1 LCNKLIIIFSIKN
14 KSIFMKPSLPLLKVF
29 LSVILLSFITTD
41 IFSQVTRGAYLQM
54 GHQTGI
60 TIRWQTSAA
69 SDSRVRIGTSYMAT
83 GLYATVI
90 DVPASV
96 TEHIITLSGLTPDT
110 KYFYSIGTTAAVQQV
125 SANNFFTT
133 APPANTTRKIRIAA
147 FGDCGQESSAVNQT
161 ASLGAYQTYLTNN
174 GVDAADAWLL
184 LGDNAYN
191 VGNATEYTNKFFTP
205 YAGSTNNILR
215 NHKLFPSPGNHE
227 YNNSQ
232 ATADRIRR
240 DWHYF
245 SAFTLPQNGECGGT
259 ASTKPNFYSF
269 DIGNVHFLSLDS
281 HGMESTDGNSEMGT
295 NSATTVMKNWI
306 DADLAANTKK
316 WVVAY
321 WHHPPY
327 SKGSHNSDTETQMIN
342 IRTRFVRFLE
352 QRGVDMIIS
361 GHSHAYE
368 RSYLIKNFLTNW
380 TTFTPATH
388 AVSSATAKYD
398 GTVGGAPYKYNS
410 TPLDHG
416 TVYVVAGN
424 AGANNSSIS
433 GFGANGFPWAI
444 ATPGVFYF
452 EVEDNRL
459 DAKMIRSNNT
469 IFDQFTMM
477 KDVNKTTVYNIT
489 IGQSQ
494 MLNASW
500 PAANGTYVWTGSGA
514 SGTNRSTTVTPATT
528 GSFVYTVADNNNGG
542 LLDQFTV
549 NVSGTLPVTFTKFT
563 AQKTGAGVAIKWTVA
578 EVINHDYFSIERSTD
593 GIQFTE
599 INRNNENINGQG
611 NRSFSI
617 NDINLPP
624 AAILYYRIRQC
635 DIGGV
640 CKYTEVKTVRVD
652 EKNKFVL
659 YPVPAGNSV
668 NILYTSTNANAV
680 TINIV
685 DQHGGVMINEIRK
698 VTTGVNNIQLDITKL
713 AKGNYIVTV
722 NDGKEKLTE
731 KLIKL

>member
-1 LCNKLIIIFSIKN
+1 
-14 KSIFMKPSLPLLKVF
+14 
-29 LSVILLSFITTD
+29 
-41 IFSQVTRGAYLQM
+41 M

-69 SDSRVRIGTSYMAT
+69 SNSRVRIGTSYLAT
-83 GLYATVI
+83 GLYTTVI

-96 TEHIITLSGLTPDT
+96 TEHVVTLSGLTPDT

-161 ASLGAYQTYLTNN
+161 ASLNAYQTYLTNN
-174 GVDAADAWLL
+174 GIDAADAWIL

-191 VGNATEYTNKFFTP
+191 VGNATEYTTKFFTP

-232 ATADRIRR
+232 SSASRILRT
-240 DWHYF
+240 WHYF
-245 SAFTLPQNGECGGT
+245 SAFTFPQNGECGGV
-259 ASTKPNFYSF
+259 ASTKPNYYSF
-269 DIGNVHFLSLDS
+269 DVGNIHFLSLDS
-281 HGMESTDGNSEMGT
+281 HGMESTDVNFPNSEMGT
-295 NSATTVMKNWI
+295 NGATTIMKNWI

-327 SKGSHNSDTETQMIN
+327 SKGSHNSDTEAQMIN
-342 IRTRFVRFLE
+342 IRANFVRFLE
-352 QRGVDMIIS
+352 QRGVDLIIS

-368 RSYLIKNFLTNW
+368 RSYLIRNFLTNW

-388 AVSSATAKYD
+388 AVSSNTAKYD
-398 GTVGGAPYKYNS
+398 GTVAGAPYKYNS

-416 TVYVVAGN
+416 AVYVVAGN
-424 AGANNSSIS
+424 AGANNSSTTN
-433 GFGANGFPWAI
+433 FGDYAFPWAI

-459 DAKMIRSNNT
+459 DGKMIRSNNT

-477 KDVNKTTVYNIT
+477 KDVNKTTVYNIVL
-489 IGQSQ
+489 GQSQ
-494 MLNASW
+494 ILNASW

-514 SGTNRSTTVTPATT
+514 SGTNRSVTVTPATT
-528 GSFVYTVADNNNGG
+528 GTFVYTVADNNNGG

-549 NVSGTLPVTFTKFT
+549 NVSGTLPVTFTKFS
-563 AQKTGAGVAIKWTVA
+563 AQNAGAGVAIKWTVA
-578 EVINHDYFSIERSTD
+578 GVTNHDYFGIERSTD
-593 GIQFTE
+593 GIHFTE
-599 INRNNENINGQG
+599 INRNNERIDGQG
-611 NRSFSI
+611 SRSFSI
-617 NDINLPP
+617 YDNNLP
-624 AAILYYRIRQC
+624 ASTVLYYRIKQC
-635 DIGGV
+635 DIGGA
-640 CKYTEVKTVRVD
+640 CKYTEVKTVRFD
-652 EKNKFVL
+652 EKNKFTL
-659 YPVPAGNSV
+659 YPVPAKNTVNVVYTNS
-668 NILYTSTNANAV
+668 
-680 TINIV
+680 
-685 DQHGGVMINEIRK
+685 GVKSVEIRITDPHGRNLMK
-698 VTTGVNNIQLDITKL
+698 ETRNVIPGLNNIQLDITKL
-713 AKGNYIVTV
+713 NKGNYVVIV
-722 NDGKEKLTE
+722 NDGIEMWAE
-731 KLIKL
+731 KLIKF

>member
-1 LCNKLIIIFSIKN
+1 
-14 KSIFMKPSLPLLKVF
+14 
-29 LSVILLSFITTD
+29 
-41 IFSQVTRGAYLQM
+41 M

-60 TIRWQTSAA
+60 TIRWNTSTA
-69 SDSRVRIGTSYMAT
+69 SNSRVRIGTTYDVT
-83 GLYATVI
+83 GNYPTIIDNAANVTYHTVT
-90 DVPASV
+90 V
-96 TEHIITLSGLTPDT
+96 TGLTPDT
-110 KYFYSIGTTAAVQQV
+110 KYYYSIGTSTTVQQV

-133 APPANTTRKIRIAA
+133 APPANTTRKVRIVA
-147 FGDCGQESSAVNQT
+147 FGDCGQESSAANQT
-161 ASLGAYQTYLTNN
+161 ASLTAYQNYLTTNSI
-174 GVDAADAWLL
+174 DAPDAWLL

-191 VGNATEYTNKFFTP
+191 IGDSTEYTNKFFTP
-205 YAGSTNNILR
+205 YTGSTKNITR

-245 SAFTLPQNGECGGT
+245 SAFTLPQNGECGGV

-269 DIGNVHFLSLDS
+269 DIGNIHFLSLDS

-316 WVVAY
+316 WVIAY

-342 IRTRFVRFLE
+342 IRTRFVGFLE

-368 RSYLIKNFLTNW
+368 RSYLMKNFTGNW
-380 TTFTPATH
+380 TTFNTAAPPTGH
-388 AVSSATAKYD
+388 RVSSTTAKYD

-410 TPLDHG
+410 LPLNHG

-424 AGANNSSIS
+424 AGANNSSLTD
-433 GFGANGFPWAI
+433 FGAYAMPWAI

-459 DAKMIRSNNT
+459 DAKMIRST
-469 IFDQFTMM
+469 GAIFDQFTIM

-489 IGQSQ
+489 LGQSQ
-494 MLNASW
+494 TLNASW
-500 PAANGTYVWTGSGA
+500 PAANGTFVWTGSGA

-549 NVSGTLPVTFTKFT
+549 NVSGLVPLKFT
-563 AQKTGAGVAIKWTVA
+563 HFSAQKNRAGVTVKWTVA
-578 EVINHDYFSIERSTD
+578 EVSNHSYFSIERSTD
-593 GIQFTE
+593 GVHFIE
-599 INRNNENINGQG
+599 IARNNENIDGQT

-617 NDINLPP
+617 NDVNLPSST
-624 AAILYYRIRQC
+624 ILYYRIKQC
-635 DIGGV
+635 DINGT
-640 CKYTEVKTVRVD
+640 CKYTEVKTVSFD
-652 EKNKFVL
+652 EKNKFTL
-659 YPVPAGNSV
+659 YPMPANNTV
-668 NILYTSTNANAV
+668 NIVYTNA
-680 TINIV
+680 INKFI
-685 DQHGGVMINEIRK
+685 EIRITDQEGK
-698 VTTGVNNIQLDITKL
+698 EVLKETKNVTTGRNNISLNISKL
-713 AKGNYIVTV
+713 NKGNYIVTV
-722 NDGKEKLTE
+722 NDGKEKWAE
-731 KLIKL
+731 KLVKL